1 MEKRVMKHSVKLMT
15 LIIGLLLFAL
25 SSLSASPVRVGF
37 FAMDGYHMIDPEGNR
52 SGYGYELLQLIG
64 RYTPY
69 TFEYI
74 GYDKS
79 WAEMQDMLSAG
90 QLEIVTSAA
99 KTPEREQM
107 FEFSR
112 NPVGTN
118 YTILTVRNDSP
129 IRARD
134 YTSYDGMKVGLLRS
148 STKNA
153 SFEKFATDKA
163 FSWIP
168 CFYDD
173 FSQMEADLQ
182 NGTIDAIVSSS
193 LRDTTGERIIER
205 LARSDFYII
214 APKGDRSVLDTLD
227 AAIDALD
234 ATDPGWKDALMYRSY
249 MRSDWELF
257 SLSDDETEY
266 LNETVLRV
274 LMCPDRK
281 PYSFFAYGLA
291 EGIMPRVLS
300 SIAEKTGI
308 RFEYIMTAD
317 REEYLDLL
325 EAGDAD
331 IILDIPYNTSK
342 AEDYGY
348 RITEPYM
355 SAGITQIT
363 SASFTGQIRTIATM
377 KDSTHIRRY
386 LEKYFP
392 RLSFRYFDSIES
404 CIEAVDRG
412 DADAT
417 CLYSLT
423 AQDLLNGSTGK
434 RYASRILSDTETSFS
449 IGVRSDLPPVVIRL
463 LDRTL
468 SDMQDSEIVSI
479 IMDETLSYESD
490 VSFAEYLY
498 RNPAVLLFLIL
509 CSGLFIAAGCI
520 AAASLIAGKRLRTA
534 NARLSEANTAK
545 REFLAKMS
553 HDMRTPMNAIMGF
566 TNIAMKSDDGNEIHR
581 CLDKI
586 SQSSDHLLNLIND
599 VLDISRIE
607 GGAVTFTPVPT
618 DICTIVDSV
627 LSITQGL
634 LTDRHLE
641 FTVDRPEG
649 GHCTVFTD
657 GLKLKEILVNLLSNA
672 IKFTDDGG
680 KVTFSMGTE
689 EGWDDEHVNLWFK
702 VSDTGCGMSAEFIPH
717 VFDEFAQE
725 DDGARTRY
733 TGTGLGMAISK
744 QYAILMGGDITVKS
758 RKGEGT
764 AFTLTLP
771 VTIAAPCDDD
781 PGKDENTLITD
792 LRGRKVLLAE
802 DNDLNAEI
810 ASVMLCDQ
818 GMSVTRAVNGKEAV
832 RIFTSSPEGTF
843 DIILMDIM
851 MPVMDGLKASSAIR
865 SSRQEGAEIPIIAM
879 TANAFAEDIQA
890 SLNAGMNGH
899 ISKPIDMKEMMGAI
913 QRCLHTGNK

>member
-1 MEKRVMKHSVKLMT
+1 MKQSAKLMT
-15 LIIGLLLFAL
+15 FIAVILLFTL

-37 FAMDGYHMIDPEGNR
+37 FAMDGYHMIDQEGNR

-74 GYDKS
+74 GYDES
-79 WAEMQDMLSAG
+79 WADMQEMLAEGKLD
-90 QLEIVTSAA
+90 IVTSAA
-99 KTPEREQM
+99 KTPEREQL
-107 FEFSR
+107 FEVSR

-118 YTILTVRNDSP
+118 HTILTVRNDSS

-134 YTSYDGMKVGLLRS
+134 YSSYEGMRVGLLRS

-153 SFEKFATDKA
+153 SFERFASDKA
-163 FSWIP
+163 FSWTP
-168 CFYDD
+168 CFYDE

-182 NGTIDAIVSSS
+182 NGSIDAIVSSS
-193 LRDTTGERIIER
+193 LRDTTGEKIIER
-205 LARSDFYII
+205 LDRSDFYII

-257 SLSDDETEY
+257 SLTDEETAY
-266 LNETVLRV
+266 LEETTLKV

-281 PYSFFAYGLA
+281 PYSFFSDGTT

-300 SIAEKTGI
+300 SIAEKTGLKI
-308 RFEYIMTAD
+308 EYIMTSD
-317 REEYLDLL
+317 REDYLALL
-325 EAGDAD
+325 EEGDAD
-331 IILDIPYNTSK
+331 IILDIPYNISK

-363 SASFTGQIRTIATM
+363 SASFTGQIKTIATM

-392 RLSFRYFDSIES
+392 QLSFRYYDSIES
-404 CIEAVDRG
+404 CIEAIDRG

-423 AQDLLNGSTGK
+423 AQDLLNGRKGK

-449 IGVRSDLPPVVIRL
+449 IGARSDLPPVVIRL

-468 SDMQDSEIVSI
+468 SDMQDFETVSI
-479 IMDETLSYESD
+479 IMDETMSYDTD
-490 VSFAEYLY
+490 VTFTEYIY

-509 CSGLFIAAGCI
+509 CIGLFIAAGCI

-534 NARLSEANTAK
+534 NSRLSEANTAK

-566 TNIAMKSDDGNEIHR
+566 TGIAMKSDDRDEINR
-581 CLDKI
+581 CLEKI

-618 DICTIVDSV
+618 DICTVVDSV

-634 LTDRHLE
+634 LTDRHLD
-641 FTVDRPEG
+641 FLVDRPKR

-657 GLKLKEILVNLLSNA
+657 GLKLREILVNLLSNA

-680 KVTFSMGTE
+680 KVIFSMGTD

-702 VSDTGCGMSAEFIPH
+702 VRDTGCGMSAEFLPH

-733 TGTGLGMAISK
+733 SGTGLGMAISK
-744 QYAILMGGDITVKS
+744 QYAILMGGDLTVKS

-771 VTIAAPCDDD
+771 VAIADPCDIDT
-781 PGKDENTLITD
+781 GKDENQVMTD
-792 LRGRKVLLAE
+792 LRGRKVLIAE

-810 ASVMLCDQ
+810 ATVMLSEQ
-818 GMSVTRAVNGKEAV
+818 GMSVTRAVNGEEAV
-832 RIFTSSPEGTF
+832 RLFTSSQEGTF

-879 TANAFAEDIQA
+879 TANAFAEDVQA

-899 ISKPIDMKEMMGAI
+899 ISKPIDMKEMMWAI